1 MSRWLSRIRF
11 TQTCEAI
18 ALKARIFSGIGC
30 CGQLT
35 AMTPLAT
42 KIYHF
47 KPTFD
52 PSALTIS
59 GWMPLFI
66 AVLTNMS
73 NFTMTDRDNRGLF
86 VYR

>member
-1 MSRWLSRIRF
+1 
-11 TQTCEAI
+11 
-18 ALKARIFSGIGC
+18 
-30 CGQLT
+30 
-35 AMTPLAT
+35 MTPLAT